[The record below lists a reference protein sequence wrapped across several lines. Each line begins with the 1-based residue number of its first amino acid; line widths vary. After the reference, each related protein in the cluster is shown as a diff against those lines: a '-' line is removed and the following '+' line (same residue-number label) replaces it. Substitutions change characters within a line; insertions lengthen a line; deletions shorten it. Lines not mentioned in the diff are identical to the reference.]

1 MKKNIFYI
9 LAVLLLGTAGCEQ
22 QSVYKYENDP
32 RLYFFNGVD
41 YSQTPTLRQNDS
53 IAQSFFILP
62 EDQLQDTV
70 WIVVETMGLVAEQ
83 PRPFTL
89 VQTNVGETNAAV
101 AGTHFM
107 AFDSEE
113 MKKNMMIPV
122 GSVRYYMPLIVLR
135 GDPLMETSVLRLK
148 LKIVENAHFK
158 VGIEKQTELLVKMTA
173 MPERPSNWSSW
184 TYTFGTWGPKKMWF
198 LVHKM
203 GITDFTFPDDYAY
216 STYLNSL
223 FIEKLAEY
231 NANPDNPDVPL
242 TEANGTP
249 VSYDYY

>member
-1 MKKNIFYI
+1 MKKHIFYI
-9 LAVLLLGTAGCEQ
+9 LTVLLLGIAGCEQ
-22 QSVYKYENDP
+22 QSVLKYNNDP
-32 RLYFFNGVD
+32 RLYFFRGTD
-41 YSQTPTLRQNDS
+41 YSQTPSYNQNDS
-53 IAQSFFILP
+53 IAQSFFLLP
-62 EDQLQDTV
+62 DKQMQDTV
-70 WIVVETMGLVAEQ
+70 WIVVETMGLVAEE

-89 VQTNVGETNAAV
+89 VQTNVGEADAAV
-101 AGTHFM
+101 AGTHYM

-113 MKKNMMIPV
+113 MKKNMKIPA

-135 GDPLMETSVLRLK
+135 GDPLMENSVLRLK

-158 VGIEKQTELLVKMTA
+158 IGIEKQTELLVKMTA
-173 MPERPSNWSSW
+173 MPERPSNWRQW
-184 TYTFGTWGPKKMWF
+184 EYTFGKWGAKKMWF
-198 LVHKM
+198 LVHQM

-242 TEANGTP
+242 KEADGTL
-249 VSYDYY
+249 VEYDYY